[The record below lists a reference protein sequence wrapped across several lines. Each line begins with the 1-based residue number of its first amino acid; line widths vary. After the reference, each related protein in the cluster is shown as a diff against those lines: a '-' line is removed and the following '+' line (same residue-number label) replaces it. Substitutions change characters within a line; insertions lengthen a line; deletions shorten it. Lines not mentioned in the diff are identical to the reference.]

1 MKTRECKNYENI
13 NAHKDWFKFR
23 DGFLANFKKTGGLG
37 FFMCHCKS
45 PAAVGG
51 EGGDCFLSLGK
62 VTKLAEFSQF
72 TSRLPENREK

>member
-45 PAAVGG
+45 PAAVEGG
-51 EGGDCFLSLGK
+51 EESVIAF
-62 VTKLAEFSQF
+62 
-72 TSRLPENREK
+72 